1 MVNKSYK
8 RVLKSK
14 CVKKT
19 KSFGKIVFVDELLH
33 ASPEVVNEV
42 LHGVHHV
49 AKVQKDGSS
58 ETEFPEHF

>member
-1 MVNKSYK
+1 MCK
-8 RVLKSK
+8 
-14 CVKKT
+14 KKT
-19 KSFGKIVFVDELLH
+19 KSFGKIDFVDEILH
-33 ASPEVVNEV
+33 ASPEVVYEV